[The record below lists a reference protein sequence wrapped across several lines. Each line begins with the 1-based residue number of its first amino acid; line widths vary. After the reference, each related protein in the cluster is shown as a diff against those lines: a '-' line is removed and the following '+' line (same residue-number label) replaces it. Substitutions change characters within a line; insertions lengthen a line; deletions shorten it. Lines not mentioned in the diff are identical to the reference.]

1 MNIIVPTKTSDL
13 VNDSG
18 FNNKEYS
25 TGDSS
30 TSGLTKLYTSTGNG
44 TDGSMTQNAITN
56 ALNNKASENHAH
68 STSDITSGTLPLSRG
83 GTGGTSA
90 ATARAN
96 LGALNLISSESE
108 PTSQNVGDIWFK
120 EV

>member
-1 MNIIVPTKTSDL
+1 MPTKTSEL
-13 VNDSG
+13 INDSG
-18 FNNKEYS
+18 FNDKEYS
-25 TGDSS
+25 TGNSS
-30 TSGLTKLYTSTGNG
+30 TPGLTKLYTSTGNA

-56 ALNNKASENHAH
+56 ALNDKASENHTH
-68 STSDITSGTLPLSRG
+68 SASDITSGTLPLTRG

-90 ATARAN
+90 MTARTS

-108 PTSQNVGDIWFK
+108 PASQNVGDIWFK

>member
-1 MNIIVPTKTSDL
+1 MPTKTSEL
-13 VNDSG
+13 INDSG
-18 FNNKEYS
+18 FNDKEYS
-25 TGDSS
+25 TGNSS
-30 TSGLTKLYTSTGNG
+30 TPGLTKLYTSTGNS

-56 ALNNKASENHAH
+56 ALNDKASENHTH
-68 STSDITSGTLPLSRG
+68 SASDITSGTLPLTRG

-90 ATARAN
+90 MTARTS